1 MADAGLFLGWGPPV
15 RGREAKGLEV
25 FGEAIQFYGRLQ
37 SEGRI
42 ESFEPVLL
50 EPHGGELG
58 GFFLIKGS
66 VDQMSA
72 LRVDEE
78 FERLTTRASF
88 IVEDIGVV
96 GAYIGDGLARA
107 MGIYQEQIGQFS

>member
-15 RGREAKGLEV
+15 RGREAKGLAV
-25 FGEAIQFYGRLQ
+25 FGEAIEFYGGLQ
-37 SEGRI
+37 QDGKI
-42 ESFEPVLL
+42 ESFEAVLL

-58 GFFLIKGS
+58 GFFLIRGS
-66 VDQMSA
+66 ADQMSA
-72 LRVDEE
+72 LRVDEA

-107 MGIYQEQIGQFS
+107 MGVYQEQIADLT